1 MTTLN
6 ISLPDTMKDFIKEQ
20 IQEGGYSTTSEYL
33 RHLIHEEQKRV
44 AQAKLDAML
53 LEGLNSGES
62 IEINDEWWE
71 QMKTE
76 LVDKFNIRNTSFFTE
91 RMMNL

>member
-6 ISLPDTMKDFIKEQ
+6 ISLPDAMKEF
-20 IQEGGYSTTSEYL
+20 IQEQTKAEGYSTASEYL
-33 RHLIHEEQKRV
+33 RHLVRQEQKRV

-71 QMKTE
+71 QMKAS
-76 LVDKFNIRNTSFFTE
+76 LVDKLNK
-91 RMMNL
+91 